1 MHDLDL
7 SSVRVK
13 QDGSLRDYQKEFE
26 KLGNRV
32 QGWIQKEFMG
42 TFMRGLKPEIA
53 ENIRMFNPNSLKK
66 AISLARIWDEQ
77 IIHQ

>member
-1 MHDLDL
+1 M
-7 SSVRVK
+7 RVK
-13 QDGSLRDYQKEFE
+13 QDGSLWDYQKEFE

-32 QGWIQKEFMG
+32 QGWMQKELMG
-42 TFMRGLKPEIA
+42 TFMGGLKPEIA

>member
-32 QGWIQKEFMG
+32 QGWIQKELMG
-42 TFMRGLKPEIA
+42 TFMRGSNQKL
-53 ENIRMFNPNSLKK
+53 L
-66 AISLARIWDEQ
+66 RIYGCSIQ
-77 IIHQ
+77 IL

>member
-13 QDGSLRDYQKEFE
+13 QDGSLWDYQKEFE

-32 QGWIQKEFMG
+32 QGWMQKE
-42 TFMRGLKPEIA
+42 
-53 ENIRMFNPNSLKK
+53 
-66 AISLARIWDEQ
+66 
-77 IIHQ
+77 